1 MKEYKNASPQFSDTI
16 RIVETTDSNHADNI
30 NAGVVQTFQ
39 NTLYN
44 RENIKELTEK
54 ATELESDYNKL
65 TENAAALANN
75 ITEIEKELTDSTAA
89 LQNSIA
95 ETQRNITQ
103 SAATL
108 AGVVLTKTLNA
119 GATSLVFTNAAITT
133 DSTIDLYTSKY
144 GVSPSE
150 ATVGAGTITLTFE
163 PQSATVNVKVV
174 VK

>member
-1 MKEYKNASPQFSDTI
+1 MKEYKNASPQFSDAI

-30 NAGVVQTFQ
+30 NAGVVETFQ

-44 RENIKELTEK
+44 RESIKELAEK
-54 ATELESDYNKL
+54 ATELAGGYNEL
-65 TENAAALANN
+65 TESATALANS
-75 ITEIEKELTDSTAA
+75 ITEIERELTDNMAA

-95 ETQRNITQ
+95 Q
-103 SAATL
+103 SASAL

-144 GVSPSE
+144 GVSPSGV
-150 ATVGAGTITLTFE
+150 TVGSGTITLTFE
-163 PQSATVNVKVV
+163 AQSAAVNVKVV

>member
-1 MKEYKNASPQFSDTI
+1 MKEYKNDSPQFSDTI

-44 RENIKELTEK
+44 RESIKELAEK
-54 ATELESDYNKL
+54 ATELADG
-65 TENAAALANN
+65 
-75 ITEIEKELTDSTAA
+75 ITEIEKALTDNTTA
-89 LQNSIA
+89 LENSIA
-95 ETQRNITQ
+95 ETQKNLTQ

-108 AGVVLTKTLNA
+108 AGITLTKTLNA
-119 GATSLVFTNAAITT
+119 GATSLVLTNAAITT

-150 ATVGAGTITLTFE
+150 VTVGTGTITLTFE
-163 PQSATVNVKVV
+163 AQSVAINVKAVV
-174 VK
+174 R

>member
-1 MKEYKNASPQFSDTI
+1 MKEYKNDSPQFSDVI

-44 RENIKELTEK
+44 RENIKELAEK
-54 ATELESDYNKL
+54 AAELAGGYSKL
-65 TENAAALANN
+65 TESATALANN
-75 ITEIEKELTDSTAA
+75 ITEIERELTDNTAA
-89 LQNSIA
+89 LQNSI
-95 ETQRNITQ
+95 TQ
-103 SAATL
+103 SASAL

-119 GATSLVFTNAAITT
+119 GAMSLVFTNAAITT

-150 ATVGAGTITLTFE
+150 VTVGAGTITLTFE
-163 PQSATVNVKVV
+163 AQSAAVNVKVV
-174 VK
+174 VR